1 MKREQLTSSLAD
13 LGKRV
18 LYTPYLAFITQ
29 TILANNLQFRIETRL
44 FEWTTRSNITK
55 TIYYRA
61 RQPPTTMS
69 CTGVHTSISF
79 FKCVCMLLILYVSI
93 SSSINVA
100 EDVSNPVQS
109 QQLSLESGK
118 QFYILVTAIAIAFR
132 VISFS
137 LLFHVVIIVREV
149 VELTVPVALK
159 PNDINDHR
167 EIVLEPYSN
176 TRIHLANYSKNAGDQ
191 VGFALVQLH
200 AFEYNVTLSYNSSI
214 VNGGHLSGQNVG
226 LLMYGDGDLYAFNL
240 NPHQP
245 VWVSLVLMLYNTS
258 APLPGGCNLEFPV
271 EISPILNLTLTP
283 EVIIVDTPAA
293 AVAKTFQGTPNGCGK
308 ARLEYESFYYIM
320 PTHDF
325 SQRAYFDAINNVI
338 SYTNAKVMGRQNP
351 LHAPLLL
358 NRHTYGRLTGRGMV
372 FVTAVIDPVHRGF
385 ALYVPTHTYSC
396 KPFVEPAGCYGL
408 NIPFRILAII
418 LTIIAV
424 LEVIM
429 GFLPLVVK
437 CSTSVGFLGVVGTV
451 EVLNMLDKP
460 LAHEWLVICLVGGA
474 IIGIVVGL
482 LLGIYTPVA
491 GQIFC
496 SMLTG
501 YMVCLTLF
509 GMING
514 NFYRLRN
521 ASWYIALGGVLIGA
535 VLNITLPI
543 ILITRSVI
551 FGTIGIF
558 YGVNII
564 VGARLDYPVRHF
576 VRRLYVEN
584 YERVHS
590 DPALDENDFVAMAA
604 FSISMM
610 VALFLRSRYQSDE
623 VLGDYSR
630 IQIPCQRGPANG
642 DDEDRIERSTVI
654 AADDTAAYQRFV
666 NEQPIITRWTN
677 GDDDVFESPE
687 SNSRFYRLLKRNA
700 RR

>member
-1 MKREQLTSSLAD
+1 MYRSGNVRLADTIFKCFCTYLMFYVTISVSQNVTSDTSASVEPQQPSLA
-13 LGKRV
+13 
-18 LYTPYLAFITQ
+18 
-29 TILANNLQFRIETRL
+29 
-44 FEWTTRSNITK
+44 S
-55 TIYYRA
+55 
-61 RQPPTTMS
+61 
-69 CTGVHTSISF
+69 
-79 FKCVCMLLILYVSI
+79 
-93 SSSINVA
+93 
-100 EDVSNPVQS
+100 
-109 QQLSLESGK
+109 
-118 QFYILVTAIAIAFR
+118 
-132 VISFS
+132 
-137 LLFHVVIIVREV
+137 VREV
-149 VELTVPVALK
+149 VELTVPVALR
-159 PNDINDHR
+159 PNDINDYR
-167 EIVLEPYSN
+167 EIVLQPYSN
-176 TRIHLANYSKNAGDQ
+176 TRIHLSNYSKNAGDQ
-191 VGFALVQLH
+191 VGYALVQLH

-214 VNGGHLSGQNVG
+214 VDGGHLSGQNVG

-240 NPHQP
+240 NTHQP
-245 VWVSLVLMLYNTS
+245 VWVSLVLMLYNRS
-258 APLPGGCNLEFPV
+258 APVPGGCNLEFPV
-271 EISPILNLTLTP
+271 EISPVLNLTLTP

-293 AVAKTFQGTPNGCGK
+293 AVAKPFQGTPNACGK
-308 ARLEYESFYYIM
+308 ARLEYESYYYIM

-325 SQRAYFDAINNVI
+325 SQRAYFAAINKLI
-338 SYTNAKVMGRQNP
+338 SYANAKVQGRQNA

-396 KPFVEPAGCYGL
+396 KPFIEPAGCYGL
-408 NIPFRILAII
+408 NIPYRVLAII

-429 GFLPLVVK
+429 GYLPLVVK
-437 CSTSVGFLGVVGTV
+437 CSASLGFLAVVGTV
-451 EVLNMLDKP
+451 EALNTLDKP
-460 LAHEWLVICLVGGA
+460 LAHEWLITCLVGGA
-474 IIGIVVGL
+474 IVGAVFGL
-482 LLGIYTPVA
+482 LLGLYAPVA
-491 GQIFC
+491 GKIFC

-501 YMVCLTLF
+501 YMICLTLF

-514 NFYRLRN
+514 NFYTLRN
-521 ASWYIALGGVLIGA
+521 VSWYIALGGVLIGA

-551 FGTIGIF
+551 FGTVFIF
-558 YGVNII
+558 YGVNTI
-564 VGARLDYPVRHF
+564 VGARLEYPLRHF

-590 DPALDENDFVAMAA
+590 DPALDENDFVALAA
-604 FSISMM
+604 FAIIML

-623 VLGDYSR
+623 VQGDYSR
-630 IQIPCQRGPANG
+630 FDIPCQRGPANG